1 MSAPIQVV
9 VVDDHPVFR
18 LGMTAL
24 LSTLDGIECVGEA
37 ADVATALQVVTRVR
51 PSVVLMD
58 LHFGQGSGV
67 EATRVLTRDHPDV
80 GVLVVTM
87 LSDDASLVA
96 AMRAGARGYLL
107 KGASA
112 ADVERSIRAVASG
125 DLVLGAAVAGRAAL
139 LFRAGSDRPEPFP
152 QLTDREREILGLLAR
167 GLPNAGIAQRLG
179 LSPKTVRNNV
189 SAILVKLQV
198 NSRAEAITA
207 ARDEGLGDPSSDG
220 RRGANQ
226 H

>member
-1 MSAPIQVV
+1 VSAPIQVV

-24 LSTLDGIECVGEA
+24 LSTLDGIDCVGEA
-37 ADVATALQVVTRVR
+37 ADVATALQVVARVR
-51 PSVVLMD
+51 PTVVLMD
-58 LHFGQGSGV
+58 LHFGQGSGGV

-112 ADVERSIRAVASG
+112 VDVERSIRAVASG
-125 DLVLGAAVAGRAAL
+125 DLVLGAAVAGRAAM
-139 LFRAGSDRPEPFP
+139 LFRAGPGRPEPFP

-189 SAILVKLQV
+189 SAILVKLQL

-207 ARDEGLGDPSSDG
+207 ARDEGLGSPSSG
-220 RRGANQ
+220 
-226 H
+226 